1 MVSQLVISIGGSGGI
16 TMSRRDFIDLGDE
29 IKDIVQNAVNS
40 SNFHQLNKDISNT
53 VKGALDEVRD
63 SLHYGAY
70 KNIHRN
76 FDDSMK
82 GDRSKENNNRQSG
95 QEQNYRTGKGYDSN
109 TGTGYKRKQQY
120 QAYKS
125 STVSNQTS
133 AVTPK
138 QKQKYPQIPVG
149 KVASIL
155 YTVFGSIGMSLF
167 GLGAFVLALVGQLS
181 GKLNF
186 FGTIALSLLP
196 FFFISCILSARGSAL
211 RKRLQRFRRY
221 TDLFNGMPYYSIND
235 LSASLGLKRVF
246 VLKELR
252 KMISIGMFPEGRFDE
267 QETCIMLNKESF
279 RQYQELKNNVSMQEI
294 TNTKKDS
301 SVDGQATSA
310 NTTINSE
317 IRNAI
322 EAGRLCIQQIRD
334 ANDAIPGEEISKKLD
349 RLEQVM
355 GKIFHYIEQHPS
367 QLTDIQKFMDYYMP
381 TTLKLVNAYKEFDKL
396 SVQGDNISTAKNEI
410 EETLNT
416 INYAFENLLDSLY
429 EDVTMDVSSD
439 ISVLETLLAQEGLTR
454 KDFASNK

>member
-1 MVSQLVISIGGSGGI
+1 MG
-16 TMSRRDFIDLGDE
+16 RKDFIDLGDE

-40 SNFHQLNKDISNT
+40 SDFHKLNKDISGT
-53 VKGALDEVRD
+53 VKGALDEFRD
-63 SLHYGAY
+63 AIHSGYGGY
-70 KNIHRN
+70 RN
-76 FDDSMK
+76 LRWNSNNPRNGGRQDETDD
-82 GDRSKENNNRQSG
+82 KEYD
-95 QEQNYRTGKGYDSN
+95 QEQSYKTN
-109 TGTGYKRKQQY
+109 T
-120 QAYKS
+120 A
-125 STVSNQTS
+125 
-133 AVTPK
+133 K
-138 QKQKYPQIPVG
+138 QKQKYPQVPVG

-155 YTVFGSIGMSLF
+155 YTVFGSIGIGLF

-235 LSASLGLKRVF
+235 LSSALGLKRGY

-267 QETCIMLNKESF
+267 QETCIMLDKESY
-279 RQYQELKNNVSMQEI
+279 RQYQELKNNVRMQEMA
-294 TNTKKDS
+294 NNKKES
-301 SVDGQATSA
+301 SADGQGDSTNS
-310 NTTINSE
+310 NKYNSE
-317 IRNAI
+317 VRKVIA
-322 EAGRLCIQQIRD
+322 AGRLCIQQIRD

-349 RLEQVM
+349 RLEEVM

-367 QLTDIQKFMDYYMP
+367 QLADIQKFMDYYMP

-396 SVQGDNISTAKNEI
+396 SVQGDNISTAKSEI
-410 EETLNT
+410 EETLDT

-454 KDFASNK
+454 KDFVSNK